1 MGIFSE
7 IREDNDDN
15 EDDND
20 KIMEESGKEKM
31 NGYNEGY

>member
-15 EDDND
+15 ETDND
-20 KIMEESGKEKM
+20 KDNEESGKEKM
-31 NGYNEGY
+31 DGCNEGD